1 MVIKKLVITGLISCL
16 FFLTSSVSYA
26 ISTSQYLNLD
36 INNDS
41 KAGAENGQAANLIDE
56 ISTYLDKKQYDK
68 FISLTSGDLNS
79 CLSDLFL
86 GPDSR
91 EYRKNNIGLWNLNS
105 FKTIKYKQVSKDE
118 VPSSSVNYNDYVD
131 YAELVTYYVC
141 CDITTKED
149 NIDMCS
155 GVNYFIFVFGKN
167 NNGEYKLLQWSQYSL
182 KEMQESM
189 LAFNDESGTLK
200 NTINNGR
207 LHVTAL
213 SSIKERIWEYD
224 TSTQIEN
231 DPGNCPMPS
240 KIRVKIRRTGAISTV
255 DFYYYIKNV
264 LPNEWVALAD
274 PMESLKAGAM
284 AVKMYGWYRCYNHKY
299 YGMGFDVYDTLVD
312 QVYKAGSEHER
323 STEAINAV
331 AGVGIRNASGLLFE
345 AQYNAHAQRQ
355 KSGFISQTGA
365 NYLANKGYT
374 WFQICS
380 YYYSNSSKSCGNISI
395 FDYYASWGV
404 KNKFELVLKA
414 LFDSK
419 KCTEI
424 RFKPI
429 IYILEKQAGFYEEE

>member
-1 MVIKKLVITGLISCL
+1 MLIKKIVIAGLVSCL
-16 FFLTSSVSYA
+16 FYLTSSVSYA
-26 ISTSQYLNLD
+26 VSTTVGID
-36 INNDS
+36 TE
-41 KAGAENGQAANLIDE
+41 AGVENRQIANLIDE
-56 ISTYLDKKQYDK
+56 ISTCLDKKQYDK

-86 GPDSR
+86 GPDSHD
-91 EYRKNNIGLWNLNS
+91 YKKNNIGLWNLDG

-118 VPSSSVNYNDYVD
+118 VPSSCVNYNDYVD

-149 NIDMCS
+149 NTDMYS
-155 GVNYFIFVFGKN
+155 GVNYFIFVFGKDN
-167 NNGEYKLLQWSQYSL
+167 NDEYKLLQWSQYSVM
-182 KEMQESM
+182 EMQESM
-189 LAFNDESGTLK
+189 LAFKSESGTLK
-200 NTINNGR
+200 NTNNGR
-207 LHVTAL
+207 VQLTSL
-213 SSIKERIWEYD
+213 SSIKEQIWDYG
-224 TSTQIEN
+224 TSEQIKN
-231 DPGNCPMPS
+231 DPSYCPMPS
-240 KIRVKIRRTGAISTV
+240 KIRVKIRSTGEISTV

-312 QVYKAGSEHER
+312 QVYRAGSEHPR

-331 AGVGIRNASGLLFE
+331 AGIGIKNASGLIFE
-345 AQYNAHAQRQ
+345 TQYNARAQKQ
-355 KSGFISQTGA
+355 SSGFISQTGA
-365 NYLANKGYT
+365 NYLANIGYS

-380 YYYSNSSKSCGNISI
+380 FYYSNSSKSYGNIST

-404 KNKFELVLKA
+404 KNKFELVLQA

-424 RFKPI
+424 KFKPL
-429 IYILEKQAGFYEEE
+429 IYILEKHADFYADR